1 MSLRDDLLNDKNDSS
16 AEDYLHSINQPLP
29 TPPVYGVNAP
39 KPTSVV
45 QQNIVPDNSP
55 TIAERNKKGESL
67 ISILE
72 AYNKPQDFQEQFRQ
86 AEKER
91 KIAAFTDM
99 IGAGGNILTALL
111 GGRRFGNQ
119 PSAVGLVNDKIEKL
133 KDLKRQYDVD
143 YNNKRLDAAYK
154 QYMLDHKDALDADKV
169 KRETAQQQFRNNL
182 LQEQFDYQKKRN
194 AVMDERWGKEFAAR
208 QENNQTT
215 QALNWYRAKTDQ
227 TYKQDKA
234 QMEQLK
240 VEIRKAWGNVK
251 SPNDVEYILGTD
263 GQKIAVPKSIMKGLV
278 NYLYPRMG
286 EKIDANPEVYDG
298 IKFTGVK
305 TGRDNNKYSNKE
317 AIVKSL
323 LQYFPELQDE
333 ADSIIKSAV
342 PHSLL
347 PFSISQNQS
356 TGSLLPK

>member
-1 MSLRDDLLNDKNDSS
+1 MSLRDDLLNDKNDSN

-45 QQNIVPDNSP
+45 QQNIIPDNSP

-119 PSAVGLVNDKIEKL
+119 PSAMGLVNDKIEKL

-169 KRETAQQQFRNNL
+169 KRETAQQQFRNGL
-182 LQEQFDYQKKRN
+182 MQEQFNYQKERN
-194 AVMDERWGKEFAAR
+194 DVMDERWEKEFAVR
-208 QENNQTT
+208 QKNNQDNRN
-215 QALNWYRAKTDQ
+215 LNWYRAKADQ
-227 TYKQDKA
+227 TYKQNKA
-234 QMEQLK
+234 QLEQLK
-240 VEIRKAWGNVK
+240 AENRKAWGNVK

-286 EKIDANPEVYDG
+286 EKINANPEDYDD
-298 IKFTGVK
+298 IRFMGVK

-317 AIVKSL
+317 AIVKGL

-333 ADSIIKSAV
+333 AKQIVGYSSSKKSLGFSEKK
-342 PHSLL
+342 SLG
-347 PFSISQNQS
+347 F
-356 TGSLLPK
+356 

>member
-1 MSLRDDLLNDKNDSS
+1 MSLRDDLLNDKNDSN

-119 PSAVGLVNDKIEKL
+119 PSAMGLVNDKIEKL

-182 LQEQFDYQKKRN
+182 LQKQFDYQKERN

-208 QENNQTT
+208 QENNQDTH
-215 QALNWYRAKTDQ
+215 ALNWYRAEAERQHRENQDEITRLNAKYQIAKSGTKGQDDMNYAFGEKGRQMIIPKSMMKPISAYLYKRMRQIVSSKDVKERTDE
-227 TYKQDKA
+227 D
-234 QMEQLK
+234 LK
-240 VEIRKAWGNVK
+240 LLYGDAG
-251 SPNDVEYILGTD
+251 NDVN
-263 GQKIAVPKSIMKGLV
+263 KMMAVVL
-278 NYLYPRMG
+278 R
-286 EKIDANPEVYDG
+286 
-298 IKFTGVK
+298 
-305 TGRDNNKYSNKE
+305 R
-317 AIVKSL
+317 
-323 LQYFPELQDE
+323 LQDFPELQDE
-333 ADSIIKSAV
+333 AEQIVGYSSSKKSLGFSEKK
-342 PHSLL
+342 SLG
-347 PFSISQNQS
+347 F
-356 TGSLLPK
+356 

>member
-1 MSLRDDLLNDKNDSS
+1 MSLRDDLLNDKKDSN
-16 AEDYLHSINQPLP
+16 AEDYLPSINQPLP

-45 QQNIVPDNSP
+45 QQNIVSDNSP

-119 PSAVGLVNDKIEKL
+119 PSAVGLVNNKIEKL
-133 KDLKRQYDVD
+133 KDLKRQYDID

-154 QYMLDHKDALDADKV
+154 QYMLDHNDALDADKV

-182 LQEQFDYQKKRN
+182 LQNQFDYQKERN
-194 AVMDERWGKEFAAR
+194 DVMNERWEKEFAAR
-208 QENNQTT
+208 QKNNQDTHD
-215 QALNWYRAKTDQ
+215 LNWYRAEAEKQHRENQDQ
-227 TYKQDKA
+227 IT
-234 QMEQLK
+234 QLK
-240 VEIRKAWGNVK
+240 GYAQVAKNNMK
-251 SPNDVEYILGTD
+251 DQKDVDYFFGENGRRT
-263 GQKIAVPKSIMKGLV
+263 AVPKSMMKPISA
-278 NYLYPRMG
+278 YLYKRMQQIVASKDAKGRTIEDVKMQFG
-286 EKIDANPEVYDG
+286 EGGDELSKMMAV
-298 IKFTGVK
+298 VL
-305 TGRDNNKYSNKE
+305 RR
-317 AIVKSL
+317 
-323 LQYFPELQDE
+323 LQDFPELQDE
-333 ADSIIKSAV
+333 LEEITDYSSSKKSLGFSEKK
-342 PHSLL
+342 SLG
-347 PFSISQNQS
+347 F
-356 TGSLLPK
+356 